1 MNAFEITDTSRHPE
15 PPSLP
20 AAVAD
25 VAVPAGVPLIIGDP
39 RVTAAADLLAERH
52 QPSALSA
59 AQLRGRLAIYDR
71 RLRALL
77 DVVTAAPA
85 PYNRLQRLQALE
97 DALKYRR
104 ARIIE
109 PCADCDAVPAGRCDD
124 HGRDVDLIG
133 EYEQAARRLGAG
145 ATS

>member
-1 MNAFEITDTSRHPE
+1 MNAFEVTETSRHPE
-15 PPSLP
+15 PSSLP
-20 AAVAD
+20 AGVAG
-25 VAVPAGVPLIIGDP
+25 VAVPAGVPLIVGDP

-59 AQLRGRLAIYDR
+59 AQLRGRLATYER

-77 DVVTAAPA
+77 DVVIAAPA
-85 PYNRLQRLQALE
+85 PHHRLQRLQALE
-97 DALKYRR
+97 DALRYRR

-145 ATS
+145 CTS